1 MTTDPRS
8 SRRLAALRVLGTAA
22 ALALG
27 ASLAGC
33 RTWSEVDYAK
43 EFPANAKILETINI
57 QVVREGTFIALTNT
71 TANAI
76 PPSTLWLNK
85 WFSRPVDRIEVGQT
99 VRFNLRDFRD
109 LYSEP
114 FRAGGFWATDQ
125 GDPLVSAHID
135 WGTGLVGLIV
145 VNRRGG

>member
-8 SRRLAALRVLGTAA
+8 SRRRFALRI
-22 ALALG
+22 LG
-27 ASLAGC
+27 ACAAIASSSWILGC

-43 EFPANAKILETINI
+43 EFPSNARILETINI
-57 QVVREGTFIALTNT
+57 QVVREGTSIALTNT

-135 WGTGLVGLIV
+135 WGNGLVGLVV

>member
-1 MTTDPRS
+1 MTTQPRS
-8 SRRLAALRVLGTAA
+8 RRRRATLKVLGACAATALVA
-22 ALALG
+22 PV
-27 ASLAGC
+27 SGC
-33 RTWSEVDYAK
+33 RTWGEVDYAK
-43 EFPANAKILETINI
+43 EFPANARILETINV
-57 QVVREGTFIALTNT
+57 QVVREGTTLTLTNT
-71 TANAI
+71 TASAI

-135 WGTGLVGLIV
+135 WGDGLVGLVV